1 MARVCRHH
9 RLFRRGFTLLEIL
22 SATMISAILLGA
34 LYAVYNG
41 ALKLRQKNYGS
52 MEAGLP
58 RAYAAEIMDRDFRN
72 MLPPVGILAGAII
85 GETSE
90 QNNTRYDRAEFFA
103 STGAV
108 TDKEPWGDIQKV
120 EYYLADSEEGDTEGD
135 EKNGKPSKD
144 LVRAVTRNLLAS
156 TTEGP
161 IETRLLK
168 GVRSLTIAYYDG
180 AVWQDSWDSTTL
192 DNALPKAVNISIEF
206 APESEKEETEAPLE
220 LLIESAASAVSSQ
233 SGTNVSSR

>member
-144 LVRAVTRNLLAS
+144 LVRAVMRNLLAS

-206 APESEKEETEAPLE
+206 APESEKEETQTPLE
-220 LLIESAASAVSSQ
+220 LLIEVAASAVSSQ
-233 SGTNVSSR
+233 SGTNASSR